1 MVVQVPDAKAEFPG
15 SWALEADTGSFR
27 VENEDETSAIVQ
39 GVRGQLYKG
48 ESLESRFTAENG
60 DANMATGVLV
70 LEGKVVVT
78 SETDKIRMTA
88 AKLTY
93 DRERQLV
100 FAEGGVTVHLPA
112 GQVSGPYDRLVAT
125 PGLEKVGTAD
135 RFGL

>member
-15 SWALEADTGSFR
+15 SWALEAETGSFK

-70 LEGKVVVT
+70 LEGRVTVT
-78 SETDKIRMTA
+78 SEKDKISMTA
-88 AKLTY
+88 QKLTY
-93 DRERQLV
+93 DRNKELII
-100 FAEGGVTVHLPA
+100 AEGGVTILLPA
-112 GQVSGPYDRLVAT
+112 GQASGPYDRLVAT